1 MLKRGGLRLLTTG
14 EIALAKNIFRSS
26 IRYHQV
32 WIHHGSYLPFNIQ
45 DNNTAMTPNGEIWFE
60 TKVYRDD
67 YSVATV
73 DSQHLFLHEMVH
85 VWQHQR
91 GMMVRTRGLFSWA
104 VDYYYDLNGKK
115 LSDYGMEQQAGIVS
129 DYWLLLNHGFY
140 KYTESIK
147 YKNYSL
153 VDSDRNLILK
163 YKRVLGSFPL

>member
-14 EIALAKNIFRSS
+14 EIALAQKIFASS

-67 YSVATV
+67 YSTATV

-115 LSDYGMEQQAGIVS
+115 LSDYGMEQQAAIVS

-147 YKNYSL
+147 YKYYSP
-153 VDSDRNLILK
+153 VESDRNLSLK